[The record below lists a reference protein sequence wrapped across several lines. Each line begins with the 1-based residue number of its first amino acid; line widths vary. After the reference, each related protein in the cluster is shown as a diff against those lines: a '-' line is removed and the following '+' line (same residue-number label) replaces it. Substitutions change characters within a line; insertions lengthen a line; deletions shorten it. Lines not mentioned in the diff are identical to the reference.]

1 MNYVIIL
8 IQNCINN
15 IYRKI
20 IETILINYNDIP
32 SYNKIYVII
41 YSLNDILDNK
51 VYESFYYD
59 KIYIS
64 NYQITKAFDTINVL
78 ILFLEGYIK

>member
-8 IQNCINN
+8 IQNCIKY

-51 VYESFYYD
+51 VYESFYYY
-59 KIYIS
+59 KLYIS
-64 NYQITKAFDTINVL
+64 NYQITKAFDTIYVL
-78 ILFLEGYIK
+78 ILILEGYIK